1 MIFIGSKMANV
12 TLSFDDNLLKRG
24 RKYAQ
29 KRGKSL
35 NGLLRELLSKE
46 IEQKNSDWLEQLFIL
61 MDRSKAN
68 SKGRKWT
75 REDLYER

>member
-1 MIFIGSKMANV
+1 MANI
-12 TLSFDDNLLKRG
+12 TLSFNDTLLKRG

-46 IEQKNSDWLEQLFIL
+46 IEHKDADWINYCFL
-61 MDRSKAN
+61 MMDQSKAN
-68 SKGRKWT
+68 SKGRRWN
-75 REDLYER
+75 REELYEK